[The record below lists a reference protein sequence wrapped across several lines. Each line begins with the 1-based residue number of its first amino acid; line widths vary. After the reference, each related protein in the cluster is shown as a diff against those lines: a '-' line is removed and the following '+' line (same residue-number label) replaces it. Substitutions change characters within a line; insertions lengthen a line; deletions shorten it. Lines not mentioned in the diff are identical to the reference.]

1 MRFDIRY
8 RTKFTYDAAV
18 SESHNELRACPVT
31 DAYQRLVTYRVGVAP
46 PARPLSFTDYW
57 GTRVDAF
64 GVRLPH
70 RVLEVVAE
78 ATVETSPRGLVESHA
93 VLDDLT
99 DADFVAR
106 HHEYL
111 QPTQHTGWDDA
122 LQKLAMGCTQET
134 GPDVISA
141 AFGIHD
147 LVRSSVRYE
156 KGATDVNT
164 TAIEVLDG
172 GAGVCQDFAHLA
184 VAMCRSVGMPARYVS
199 GYLFSADD
207 ATAER
212 TDKPVVHVQTHAWI
226 EVAVPDVG
234 WFPLDPTNG
243 RQVAELHVKVGHGR
257 DYDDVCPFRGVHHGI
272 AEVELEAAV
281 EIRKGEPML
290 PGGPFT
296 LMDSFSDAPGSP
308 LRVTLGARA
317 PVTMPALEQEQQQQ
331 QQQQ

>member
-18 SESHNELRACPVT
+18 AESHNELRACPVT
-31 DAYQRLVTYRVGVAP
+31 DQHQRLVTYRVGVAP
-46 PARPLSFTDYW
+46 PTRPLSFTDYW

-93 VLDDLT
+93 VLADLA

-111 QPTQHTGWDDA
+111 QPTRHTEWDDA
-122 LQKLAMGCTQET
+122 LQKVSTDCADET
-134 GPDVISA
+134 GPDVISV

-156 KGATDVNT
+156 KGVTDVST
-164 TAIEVLDG
+164 TAIEVLRG

-184 VAMCRSVGMPARYVS
+184 VAMCRSVGLPARYVS

-257 DYDDVCPFRGVHHGI
+257 DYDDVCPFRGVHHGG

-308 LRVTLGARA
+308 LRVTLGART
-317 PVTMPALEQEQQQQ
+317 PITMPALEQEQQQQ

>member
-8 RTKFTYDAAV
+8 RTKFTYDPAV
-18 SESHNELRACPVT
+18 AESHNELRACPVT
-31 DAYQRLVTYRVGVAP
+31 DEFQRLVTYRVGVAP

-70 RVLEVVAE
+70 RALEVVAE
-78 ATVETSPRGLVESHA
+78 ATVETSPRPLVESHA
-93 VLDDLT
+93 VLDDLA

-106 HHEYL
+106 HHEFL
-111 QPTQHTGWDDA
+111 QATRHTEWDDD
-122 LQKLAMGCTQET
+122 LLKLATECVSER

-141 AFGIHD
+141 AYGIHD
-147 LVRSSVRYE
+147 LVRASLKYE
-156 KGATDVNT
+156 KGTTDIGTPV
-164 TAIEVLDG
+164 VDVFRG
-172 GAGVCQDFAHLA
+172 GSGVCQDFAHLA
-184 VAMCRSVGMPARYVS
+184 VALCRSVGIPARYVS

-207 ATAER
+207 STVER
-212 TDKPVVHVQTHAWI
+212 TDQPVVNVQTHAWI

-243 RQVAELHVKVGHGR
+243 RQVDELHVKVGHGR
-257 DYDDVCPFRGVHHGI
+257 DYDDVCPFRGVHHGV
-272 AEVELEAAV
+272 ADVELEAAV

-296 LMDSFSDAPGSP
+296 LMDSWHEAPGTP

-317 PVTMPALEQEQQQQ
+317 RVTMPALDQEQQQQ

>member
-8 RTKFTYDAAV
+8 RTKVTYDSAV
-18 SESHNELRACPVT
+18 AESHNELRACPVT
-31 DAYQRLVTYRVGVAP
+31 DAFQRLVTYRVGVAP

-111 QPTQHTGWDDA
+111 QPTRHTEWDDA
-122 LQKLAMGCTQET
+122 LQKLSADCVAET
-134 GPDVISA
+134 GPDLISA
-141 AFGIHD
+141 AFGVHD

-164 TAIEVLDG
+164 SAIEVLNG

-184 VAMCRSVGMPARYVS
+184 VAMCRSVGLPARYVS

-281 EIRKGEPML
+281 EIRRGEPML

-317 PVTMPALEQEQQQQ
+317 PITMPALEQEQQQQ

>member
-8 RTKFTYDAAV
+8 RTKFTYDHPV

-31 DAYQRLVTYRVGVAP
+31 DANQRLVTYRVGVAP

-93 VLDDLT
+93 VLGDLT

-111 QPTQHTGWDDA
+111 QATRHTEWDDT
-122 LQKLAMGCTQET
+122 LVKLATECAVET
-134 GPDVISA
+134 GPDVIST

-147 LVRSSVRYE
+147 LVRSSVKYE
-156 KGATDVNT
+156 KGATDVST
-164 TAIEVLDG
+164 TAIEVLRG

-184 VAMCRSVGMPARYVS
+184 VALCRSVGLPARYVS

-243 RQVAELHVKVGHGR
+243 RQVAELHVKGGHGR
-257 DYDDVCPFRGVHHGI
+257 DYDDVCPFRGVHHGTST
-272 AEVELEAAV
+272 VELEAAV

-296 LMDSFSDAPGSP
+296 LMDSFSDNPGSP

-317 PVTMPALEQEQQQQ
+317 PITMPALEQEQQQQ
-331 QQQQ
+331 QQQ